1 MLIRQK
7 IFAILISIVIFIAI
21 IELVRRKKLR
31 VEYSWFWLMTGA
43 GLFMLAV
50 WYDLLV
56 AITKFIGAGFPTSTL
71 FFFGI
76 IFLLMIN
83 LYFSVELS
91 SMANRLKNLTQETAL
106 LKNKN
111 RTGSKDDTGKQA

>member
-1 MLIRQK
+1 MPIRQK
-7 IFAILISIVIFIAI
+7 IFAILISIVIFIVI

-31 VEYSWFWLMTGA
+31 MEYSWFWFMTGTV
-43 GLFMLAV
+43 LFVLAV

-76 IFLLMIN
+76 IFLIMVN

-91 SMANRLKNLTQETAL
+91 SMANKLKNLTQEIAL
-106 LKNKN
+106 LKNKYL
-111 RTGSKDDTGKQA
+111 KK

>member
-1 MLIRQK
+1 MLVRQK

-31 VEYSWFWLMTGA
+31 MEYSWFWLMTGT
-43 GLFMLAV
+43 GLFILAV

-76 IFLLMIN
+76 IFLIMVN
-83 LYFSVELS
+83 LHFTVELS
-91 SMANRLKNLTQETAL
+91 SMANKLKDLIQEIAL
-106 LKNKN
+106 LKSKN
-111 RTGSKDDTGKQA
+111 QTGSKDDMGKQI